1 MCVRVCVCVV
11 FFTKIS
17 DFGLIHW
24 EEGMNK
30 TLFMERLAARGN
42 ISYIPPETFTHSP
55 DPPGTTFDVYR

>member
-1 MCVRVCVCVV
+1 MCVCVCVV